1 MEKAKFLT
9 VWCIKEYRLRERETT
24 VSLRREMTPPT
35 QGPRGERKKE
45 LDRGKRINKLKG
57 QKEHLLLIL
66 NIKNISK
73 LAKKYT
79 QANIRVRSKR
89 KDLCRDI
96 DFIDDIHT
104 VYFNSIMINL
114 NCISLKFIE
123 NLAIWPTSQNNLK

>member
-1 MEKAKFLT
+1 MN
-9 VWCIKEYRLRERETT
+9 
-24 VSLRREMTPPT
+24 PPT

-57 QKEHLLLIL
+57 PKKALIINL

-96 DFIDDIHT
+96 
-104 VYFNSIMINL
+104 
-114 NCISLKFIE
+114 
-123 NLAIWPTSQNNLK
+123 